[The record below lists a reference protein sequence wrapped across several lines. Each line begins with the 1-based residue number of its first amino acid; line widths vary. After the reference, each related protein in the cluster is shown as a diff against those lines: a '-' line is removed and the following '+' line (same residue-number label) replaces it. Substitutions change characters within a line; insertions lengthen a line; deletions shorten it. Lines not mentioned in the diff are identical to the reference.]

1 MYFNMKDLFYYAIGR
16 KYKKPINTNQNNV
29 QLISDHNKILLFKTI
44 EKQNEYF
51 DIYDKAN
58 TNTNIEY
65 VRLKIDSKKID
76 LSLCKIIE

>member
-1 MYFNMKDLFYYAIGR
+1 MYFNMKDLFYYTIGR

-29 QLISDHNKILLFKTI
+29 QLISDHNKILLFKTL

-65 VRLKIDSKKID
+65 VRLKIDSKKIN